1 MSEKAKVW
9 IVWSPDG
16 DLDNLRVL
24 SFGDGSS
31 RVYDRDNYDGRV
43 DLGRDDASKPVPY
56 FRTRARALAFLCA
69 HPGEQC
75 QIDIRTQLFAD

>member
-1 MSEKAKVW
+1 MASKAKVW

-24 SFGDGSS
+24 SYGDGAS

-43 DLGRDDASKPVPY
+43 DLGREPGERAPY
-56 FRTRARALAFLCA
+56 FRYRQAALAFLVA
-69 HPGEQC
+69 NPGKEC
-75 QIDIRTQLFAD
+75 QVDTRTAMFAD